1 MLTSFMSNEVPK
13 MRLKSLITAVGLSC
27 FASMANAHGAA
38 SINFSDRAV
47 FLDKTET
54 DISIVAPIADVSR
67 QIKFKGLVV
76 TPAEPDGS
84 AAPVAFIGAAVAFSN
99 ALPFGS
105 ENFSTASNTPF
116 STLGFDAF
124 EPTIAGR
131 SATRACD
138 LVFGCSDSV
147 FSAEIFVNGEALAS
161 FDFAPAEGDVFFFGV
176 FNGAAID
183 NIVIPGI
190 ADGEADVSIED
201 GQPSE
206 DLVLADGAAVP
217 EVVPVPASLPLL
229 AAGLGLLG
237 FFRRKSNANV

>member
-1 MLTSFMSNEVPK
+1 

-27 FASMANAHGAA
+27 IASMANAHGAA
-38 SINFSDRAV
+38 SVNFSDRAV
-47 FLDKTET
+47 FLDKTQS
-54 DISIVAPIADVSR
+54 DISIVAPIANVSR
-67 QIKFKGLVV
+67 QIKFKGLVI
-76 TPAEPDGS
+76 TPAEPFSS
-84 AAPVAFIGAAVAFSN
+84 AAPVAFFGAAVAFSN
-99 ALPFGS
+99 ALPFGN

-116 STLGFDAF
+116 SALGFDAF

-131 SATRACD
+131 GATRACD
-138 LVFGCSDSV
+138 LILGCSASV

-161 FDFAPAEGDVFFFGV
+161 FNFTPAEGDVFFFGV
-176 FNGAAID
+176 FNGPAID

-190 ADGEADVSIED
+190 TDNEADVSIEDGQPSEDLVLAD

-237 FFRRKSNANV
+237 FLRRKSNA